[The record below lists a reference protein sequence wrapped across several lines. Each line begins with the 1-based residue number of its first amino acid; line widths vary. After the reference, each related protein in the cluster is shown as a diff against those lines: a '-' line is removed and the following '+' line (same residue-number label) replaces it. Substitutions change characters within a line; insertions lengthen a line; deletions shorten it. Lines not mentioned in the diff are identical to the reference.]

1 MTTAYLIHGTSTKD
15 DDWFPWLE
23 QAAQPAIRVK
33 RLSLP
38 HPFSPQQTEWT
49 TAVNQ
54 QIPAQDGITIIAHSL
69 GCITALRF
77 VEQHRIKNVNLIL
90 VGAFAEPLPAYSEL
104 NAFMEPKPNYSNI
117 KAKLA
122 QATVITAQNDPI
134 APYQYAVAVAN
145 GINAKLLLRPTG
157 GHFLTSD
164 GYQQFPLVLDEL
176 RMMINSEAK

>member
-23 QAAQPAIRVK
+23 QAAKPAIKVK

-38 HPFSPQQTEWT
+38 HPFNPVREEWDA
-49 TAVNQ
+49 AVDQ

-69 GCITALRF
+69 GCVTALRF
-77 VEQHRIKNVNLIL
+77 VERHQISNVNLIL
-90 VGAFAEPLPAYSEL
+90 VGAFAEPLPTYPEL
-104 NAFMEPKPNYSNI
+104 NAFMDPQPDTANI
-117 KAKLA
+117 KDKLA
-122 QATVITAQNDPI
+122 HATVITAQNDPI

-145 GINAKLLLRPTG
+145 DINAKLILRPTG

-176 RMMINSEAK
+176 RNMVASEE